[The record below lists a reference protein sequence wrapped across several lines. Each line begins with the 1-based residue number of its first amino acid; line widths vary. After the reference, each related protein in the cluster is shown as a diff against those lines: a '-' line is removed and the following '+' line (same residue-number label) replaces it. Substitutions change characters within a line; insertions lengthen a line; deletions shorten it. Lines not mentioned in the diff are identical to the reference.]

1 MRRLTSQRAQ
11 LGIVVP
17 QLKILILQSSQ
28 HIFFIAHE
36 LYGRQVIV
44 FQLGSA

>member
-17 QLKILILQSSQ
+17 QLKMLLLQSPQ
-28 HIFFIAHE
+28 HVFCIAHE

-44 FQLGSA
+44 LQLGSA